1 MCSRAVVWL
10 WSVRAKRGREGEDCS
25 LEINQSKEKEKESG
39 KKAGKGGKK
48 GTSIHA
54 VAVTVAIAS
63 ISFTY
68 VRFLFL
74 ALFFLC
80 F

>member
-1 MCSRAVVWL
+1 MVWL
-10 WSVRAKRGREGEDCS
+10 WSVRAKRGGEGEDCS
-25 LEINQSKEKEKESG
+25 LEINQSKEKESG

-54 VAVTVAIAS
+54 VAVTVAIS
-63 ISFTY
+63 PSFHLCKVY
-68 VRFLFL
+68 VL